1 VDQRPL
7 SILHT
12 NFHLGWGGQPSRIL
26 MQSLGMARRGHR
38 VVIGAPEG
46 SILAERARDLGL
58 ETFEKCKFP
67 KMKRFPLVCR
77 DAYTLDAYLRTR
89 EFDLIDAHGSQDL
102 WVATFAR
109 GAGRWGFPL
118 VFTRHNTK
126 RLKDHF
132 PNRLIYRRMI
142 DHLIVAS
149 ASILERYQPYLERGD
164 ITPDR
169 VSVVHSSYWED
180 RFHPGVDGSGVRRE
194 IAGDHPSALLVGL
207 VGRLVTDKGGIH
219 FLRAA
224 ARLAGEFPDA
234 RFVFAGTGSE
244 EANLRAAAAEMGIDP
259 RVHFLGF
266 RNDVP
271 QVISALD
278 LLVLPSVDCDASS
291 AALKEAMA
299 IGRPVVATTVG
310 GASEIVRDGETGLLV
325 APGDDEALAAAIA
338 RVLRLPDHGRST
350 GEQGCRAVKAFSQER
365 LVEGTLAAYTKA
377 LGRESRRRR
386 AKAVSQSGTR

>member
-1 VDQRPL
+1 
-7 SILHT
+7 
-12 NFHLGWGGQPSRIL
+12 
-26 MQSLGMARRGHR
+26 MQSLGLARRGHR

-46 SILAERARDLGL
+46 STLAERARKLGL

-77 DAYTLDAYLRTR
+77 DAYTLHSYLRTR

-109 GAGRWGFPL
+109 AAGRWRFPL

-149 ASILERYQPYLERGD
+149 ASILERYRPYLERGD

-169 VSVVHSSYWED
+169 VSVVHSSYWEE
-180 RFHPGVDGSGVRRE
+180 RFHPGVDGAGVRRE
-194 IAGDHPSALLVGL
+194 IARDDPSALLVGL

-219 FLRAA
+219 LLRAA
-224 ARLAGEFPDA
+224 AALAGELPGA

-244 EANLRAAAAEMGIDP
+244 EANLRAAAAELGIQD
-259 RVHFLGF
+259 RVNFLGF
-266 RNDVP
+266 RDDIP

-310 GASEIVRDGETGLLV
+310 GASEIVRDGETGVLV
-325 APGDDEALAAAIA
+325 PPGDSGALGAAIA
-338 RVLRLPDHGRST
+338 RILRLPDHGRSM
-350 GEQGCRAVKAFSQER
+350 GELGWEAVKAFSQDR
-365 LVEGTLAAYTKA
+365 LVEGTLEAYYKA
-377 LGRESRRRR
+377 LGHESRRRR
-386 AKAVSQSGTR
+386 ARAASPSGAG